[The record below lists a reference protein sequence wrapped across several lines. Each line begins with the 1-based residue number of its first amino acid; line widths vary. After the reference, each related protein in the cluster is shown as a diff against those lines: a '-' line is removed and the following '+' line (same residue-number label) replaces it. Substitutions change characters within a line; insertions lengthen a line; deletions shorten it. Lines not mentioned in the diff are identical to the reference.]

1 MMTDIFL
8 PVLTFGTLLAV
19 AVFAYLSAQRT
30 EERRKDPTS
39 PKSTLA
45 SDKSSDGTPADV

>member
-1 MMTDIFL
+1 MDLSLFL

-19 AVFAYLSAQRT
+19 AVFAFVSSVRTNQRLS
-30 EERRKDPTS
+30 DPDA

-45 SDKSSDGTPADV
+45 ADAPSDGKPVDV